1 MRNAGEQ
8 GHGQL
13 RALPGLPSVAALA
26 FTAVVCAIWLM
37 HPFGELDFV
46 LSDGAGVVLACVA
59 LVGILVHRPAQ
70 RWPWL
75 LLSAVI
81 ALDVLGDLS
90 WDLTEALG
98 HAPGYT
104 SMLSTLLYLA
114 SYPAAVVALVC
125 WLRGATRRDLTFLVD
140 ATMYAT
146 AAWVA
151 IWIVVVHPSLGASA
165 ITVWDWIPTVL
176 YPPFDLIVLAALWKI
191 GQREMRY
198 VRSWQLLF
206 LGFAAML
213 VADVLYAVLH
223 MPDAGSSGN
232 DLLSVLYVVA
242 YGLVAAAAVHPSMRF
257 VQAEPGRLL
266 RPPSDRGRTLGLG
279 AAGITPFVLLACWP
293 NEVAQE
299 PLVVAAAGF
308 VLVMGGFTCAFAV
321 VRRHRKAERTLAWQA
336 AHDSLTGLFN
346 RAALVEELAAT
357 ARWAQRTNSHWVLL
371 FCDLDQF
378 KVINDSL
385 GHTVGDGLLVAVA
398 DRLRAVFGDDDH
410 LARFGGDEFVVL
422 QRQTTDA
429 ADAESPSRRVLGV
442 FSEPFAIAGNQLHVS
457 ASVGV
462 VTDEQST
469 SINPETFLRDAD
481 LAMYAAKEE
490 GRGRVESFQP
500 TMRQRIRDRLSTEVA
515 LRNALVDDGLVL
527 AYQPI
532 VSIADGVQIGSEALL
547 RWDRRGDGDL
557 VMPEAFV
564 PLAEDVGL
572 IVDIG
577 AWVLRRAA
585 RHVAS
590 ARLVDPDARV
600 SVNVSARELRDPDMA
615 RHAHEILLTENV
627 PPDAIVLEITESALL
642 EPTATVRANFHELH
656 DAGFRFAIDDFGTGY
671 SSLAHLRR
679 LEVDMIKI
687 DRIFIDGL
695 DDGPDDVA
703 LVQAIVHM
711 AHSLGITVTAEGVER
726 PGQLEILRTLGCD
739 HAQGY
744 LLGRPL
750 VPGVTSEGEPAARA
764 RPSR

>member
-1 MRNAGEQ
+1 
-8 GHGQL
+8 
-13 RALPGLPSVAALA
+13 
-26 FTAVVCAIWLM
+26 
-37 HPFGELDFV
+37 
-46 LSDGAGVVLACVA
+46 
-59 LVGILVHRPAQ
+59 
-70 RWPWL
+70 
-75 LLSAVI
+75 
-81 ALDVLGDLS
+81 
-90 WDLTEALG
+90 
-98 HAPGYT
+98 
-104 SMLSTLLYLA
+104 
-114 SYPAAVVALVC
+114 
-125 WLRGATRRDLTFLVD
+125 
-140 ATMYAT
+140 
-146 AAWVA
+146 
-151 IWIVVVHPSLGASA
+151 
-165 ITVWDWIPTVL
+165 
-176 YPPFDLIVLAALWKI
+176 
-191 GQREMRY
+191 
-198 VRSWQLLF
+198 
-206 LGFAAML
+206 
-213 VADVLYAVLH
+213 
-223 MPDAGSSGN
+223 
-232 DLLSVLYVVA
+232 
-242 YGLVAAAAVHPSMRF
+242 
-257 VQAEPGRLL
+257 
-266 RPPSDRGRTLGLG
+266 
-279 AAGITPFVLLACWP
+279 
-293 NEVAQE
+293 
-299 PLVVAAAGF
+299 
-308 VLVMGGFTCAFAV
+308 
-321 VRRHRKAERTLAWQA
+321 
-336 AHDSLTGLFN
+336 
-346 RAALVEELAAT
+346 
-357 ARWAQRTNSHWVLL
+357 
-371 FCDLDQF
+371 
-378 KVINDSL
+378 
-385 GHTVGDGLLVAVA
+385 
-398 DRLRAVFGDDDH
+398 
-410 LARFGGDEFVVL
+410 
-422 QRQTTDA
+422 
-429 ADAESPSRRVLGV
+429 
-442 FSEPFAIAGNQLHVS
+442 
-457 ASVGV
+457 
-462 VTDEQST
+462 
-469 SINPETFLRDAD
+469 
-481 LAMYAAKEE
+481 
-490 GRGRVESFQP
+490 
-500 TMRQRIRDRLSTEVA
+500 MRQRIRDRLSTEVA

-687 DRIFIDGL
+687 DRIFIEGL